1 MKIAI
6 IGTAYPLRGGI
17 AHYNAILA
25 SHLKQRHTVDVITFK
40 RQYPKLFFPGTSQK
54 ETGDPGIPIHSRQ
67 LVDSINPFNWIRT
80 GLTVRRER
88 PDLIIFKY
96 WLPFFGA
103 CFGTIAVIA
112 RWGTR
117 TKVLYICDNVIP
129 HEHRPGDRFLTRFAL
144 KRGDAFVVQSDPVE
158 RDLLSLLP
166 RARYRKV
173 PHPVYE
179 IFGETIPKAEAR
191 ARLGIPVDKPV
202 ILFFGY
208 IRPYKGLMTLL
219 DALPHVPASLD
230 ITTLIVGEFYEDP
243 APYRDRIAALGLG
256 GRLKLAAEY
265 VPNEEVSTYFSAAD
279 LLVLPYR
286 SATQSGIIQ
295 IAYNFDRPVI
305 ATNVGG
311 LPEVVIHG
319 RTGLI
324 VPPDDPVAL
333 ARAVEE
339 FFRSGKMDEF
349 TKNVRE
355 EKKKYSWDRLV
366 EAIED
371 LTGSGK

>member
-144 KRGDAFVVQSDPVE
+144 KRGDAFVVQSDQVE

-166 RARYRKV
+166 RARCRKV

-179 IFGETIPKAEAR
+179 IFGKTIPKAEAR
-191 ARLGIPVDKPV
+191 AKLGIPVDKPV

-265 VPNEEVSTYFSAAD
+265 VPNEEVSMYFSAAD

>member
-1 MKIAI
+1 M
-6 IGTAYPLRGGI
+6 
-17 AHYNAILA
+17 
-25 SHLKQRHTVDVITFK
+25 
-40 RQYPKLFFPGTSQK
+40 
-54 ETGDPGIPIHSRQ
+54 
-67 LVDSINPFNWIRT
+67 
-80 GLTVRRER
+80 
-88 PDLIIFKY
+88 
-96 WLPFFGA
+96 
-103 CFGTIAVIA
+103 
-112 RWGTR
+112 GTR

-166 RARYRKV
+166 RARCRKV

-219 DALPHVPASLD
+219 DALPHVAASLD
-230 ITTLIVGEFYEDP
+230 LTTLIVGEFYEDP

>member
-144 KRGDAFVVQSDPVE
+144 KRGDAFVVQSDQVE

-166 RARYRKV
+166 RARCRKV

-179 IFGETIPKAEAR
+179 IFGKTIPKAEAR

-265 VPNEEVSTYFSAAD
+265 VPNEEVSMYFSAAD

>member
-129 HEHRPGDRFLTRFAL
+129 HEHRPGDRFLPRFAL
-144 KRGDAFVVQSDPVE
+144 KRGDAFVVQSDQVE

-166 RARYRKV
+166 RARCRKV

-191 ARLGIPVDKPV
+191 TRLGIPVDKPV

-219 DALPHVPASLD
+219 DALPHVAASLD
-230 ITTLIVGEFYEDP
+230 LTTLIVGEFYEDP

-265 VPNEEVSTYFSAAD
+265 VPNEEVSMYFSAAD

>member
-103 CFGTIAVIA
+103 CFGTIAAVA

-129 HEHRPGDRFLTRFAL
+129 HEHRPGDRFLTRFAF
-144 KRGDAFVVQSDPVE
+144 KRGDVFIVQSDQVE

-166 RARYRKV
+166 RARCRKV

-191 ARLGIPVDKPV
+191 TRLGIPVNKPV

-219 DALPHVPASLD
+219 DALPHVAASLD
-230 ITTLIVGEFYEDP
+230 LTTLIVGEFYEDP

-265 VPNEEVSTYFSAAD
+265 VPNEEVSMYFSAAD

-371 LTGSGK
+371 LIGSGK

>member
-1 MKIAI
+1 
-6 IGTAYPLRGGI
+6 
-17 AHYNAILA
+17 
-25 SHLKQRHTVDVITFK
+25 
-40 RQYPKLFFPGTSQK
+40 
-54 ETGDPGIPIHSRQ
+54 
-67 LVDSINPFNWIRT
+67 
-80 GLTVRRER
+80 
-88 PDLIIFKY
+88 
-96 WLPFFGA
+96 
-103 CFGTIAVIA
+103 
-112 RWGTR
+112 
-117 TKVLYICDNVIP
+117 
-129 HEHRPGDRFLTRFAL
+129 
-144 KRGDAFVVQSDPVE
+144 
-158 RDLLSLLP
+158 
-166 RARYRKV
+166 
-173 PHPVYE
+173 
-179 IFGETIPKAEAR
+179 
-191 ARLGIPVDKPV
+191 
-202 ILFFGY
+202 
-208 IRPYKGLMTLL
+208 
-219 DALPHVPASLD
+219 
-230 ITTLIVGEFYEDP
+230 
-243 APYRDRIAALGLG
+243 
-256 GRLKLAAEY
+256 
-265 VPNEEVSTYFSAAD
+265 VPNEEVSMYFSAAD